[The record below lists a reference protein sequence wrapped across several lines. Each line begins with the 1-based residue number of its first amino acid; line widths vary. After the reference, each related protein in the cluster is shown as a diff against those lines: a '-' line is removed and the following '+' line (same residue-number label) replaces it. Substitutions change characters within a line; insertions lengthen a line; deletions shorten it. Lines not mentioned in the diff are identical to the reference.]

1 MRAHSQKAERK
12 EKMQQSFLEELGIEK
27 EIIDKIISA
36 SKTELD
42 EARNQAEAKAETLEK
57 QLLEAKETLKA
68 FEGVDVTELRGK
80 ITQLSTD
87 LEQKEIEYQAQL
99 ADMEFNAVLDKAI
112 ASVGAK
118 NAKSVMALLDL
129 DSIKASKNQ
138 EADIKNALEQVKK
151 ENDYLFTSDEP
162 FKNAVKKTNNPSI
175 TELTQEMFSKMG
187 YAERISLKK
196 NDPQKYEELKG

>member
-1 MRAHSQKAERK
+1 
-12 EKMQQSFLEELGIEK
+12 MQQSFLEELGIEK

>member
-1 MRAHSQKAERK
+1 
-12 EKMQQSFLEELGIEK
+12 MQQSFLEELGIEK

-36 SKTELD
+36 SKTELA
-42 EARNQAEAKAETLEK
+42 EARNQAEAKAGALEK

-68 FEGVDVTELRGK
+68 FDGVDVTELRGK

-99 ADMEFNAVLDKAI
+99 ADMQLNSVLDKAI
-112 ASVGAK
+112 ASFGAK
-118 NAKSVMALLDL
+118 NAKSVMALLDI

-151 ENDYLFTSDEP
+151 ENGYLFASDEP
-162 FKNAVKKTNNPSI
+162 FKSPVKGTNNPNI